1 MICIGDRLSTSEQS
15 INISEQYKNIYA
27 SVGIHPHEAKDAP
40 KEYLDQL
47 KNKAT
52 HKKVVAIGEIGLD
65 YHYNFSNPNIQK
77 KVFRE
82 QLELA
87 NDLDLPA
94 IIHCRNSDDDLYAC
108 IKDSK
113 NNNGVIHCFASNL
126 EFAYKMID
134 LGYFIS
140 FTGMITFVKDL
151 EVVIKEI
158 NLENIMIETDSPY
171 LAPIPYRGKRN
182 EPWMVKLIAEKISS
196 IKNIDIKTI
205 SEITTKNAE
214 ELFKI

>member
-1 MICIGDRLSTSEQS
+1 MLFQ
-15 INISEQYKNIYA
+15 
-27 SVGIHPHEAKDAP
+27 
-40 KEYLDQL
+40 
-47 KNKAT
+47 
-52 HKKVVAIGEIGLD
+52 D
-65 YHYNFSNPNIQK
+65 YHRHYNHYNFSNPNIQK

-171 LAPIPYRGKRN
+171 LAPIPFRGKIN
-182 EPWMVKLIAEKISS
+182 QPAYVGEIAKKIADIKKIS
-196 IKNIDIKTI
+196 IEEVD
-205 SEITTKNAE
+205 EMTTKNAFL
-214 ELFKI
+214 LFKKLSN